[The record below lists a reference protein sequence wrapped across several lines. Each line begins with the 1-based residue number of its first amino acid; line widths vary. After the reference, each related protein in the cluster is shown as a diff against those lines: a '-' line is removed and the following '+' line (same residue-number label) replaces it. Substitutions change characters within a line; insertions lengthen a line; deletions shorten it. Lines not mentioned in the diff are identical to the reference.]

1 MSRYPENSVVLPDNW
16 QQTLD
21 AFCDM
26 LLLEEGLAKNSID
39 AYRTDL
45 FQFASWLQQHEAVSL
60 TQATSD
66 QISGYLQERNAES
79 KPSSANRRL
88 SSVKRFY
95 QWLLREQQIQDDP
108 CLRLKSA
115 RQGLRIP
122 KTMSEDVVEA
132 LLNAPD
138 ESPLGVRDR
147 TMLELMYA
155 SGLRVSELVQ
165 LKTTEISLK
174 ENVLR
179 VTGKGG
185 KTRLIPF
192 GEHAGSWLERYFSD
206 SRSAI
211 LQGQVSDA
219 LFVTQRGGPM
229 TRQMFWVLIKKH
241 ALKAGIEQHLS
252 PHTMRHAFATH
263 LLNHGAD
270 LRVVQLLLGHA
281 DITTTQ
287 IYTHVARERLKQLHA
302 EHHPR
307 G

>member
-1 MSRYPENSVVLPDNW
+1 MSRYPVVSYTFPDQW
-16 QQTLD
+16 QQSLD

-26 LLLEEGLAKNSID
+26 LLLEEGLARNSID

-45 FQFASWLQQHEAVSL
+45 VQFASWLHRQPAESL
-60 TQATSD
+60 VMANAD
-66 QISGYLQERNAES
+66 QIGEYLRERNEDA

-95 QWLLREQQIQDDP
+95 QWLLREQQISEDP

-132 LLNAPD
+132 LLAAPD
-138 ESPLGVRDR
+138 ESPLGLRDR

-155 SGLRVSELVQ
+155 SGLRVSELVL

-174 ENVLR
+174 EGVLR

-192 GEHAGSWLERYFSD
+192 GEHAGSWLERYLAE

-211 LQGQVSDA
+211 LQGQVTDA

-287 IYTHVARERLKQLHA
+287 IYTHVAKERLKQLHA
-302 EHHPR
+302 THHPR

>member
-1 MSRYPENSVVLPDNW
+1 MKLRTTLVTSSTSGGGSVAQIGARHRPETAGEVEQIRERARAAVVRNDP
-16 QQTLD
+16 
-21 AFCDM
+21 AM
-26 LLLEEGLAKNSID
+26 LAAVESDLLKAITQGDPSGESHQLLGLVE
-39 AYRTDL
+39 
-45 FQFASWLQQHEAVSL
+45 F
-60 TQATSD
+60 
-66 QISGYLQERNAES
+66 LQE
-79 KPSSANRRL
+79 K
-88 SSVKRFY
+88 Y
-95 QWLLREQQIQDDP
+95 QEASTHLEVAVRSNPHIVDWALLR
-108 CLRLKSA
+108 
-115 RQGLRIP
+115 
-122 KTMSEDVVEA
+122 
-132 LLNAPD
+132 
-138 ESPLGVRDR
+138 DR
-147 TMLELMYA
+147 AMLELMYA

-192 GEHAGSWLERYFSD
+192 GEHAGSWLERYLSE
-206 SRSAI
+206 SRPAI